1 MTDRVQRL
9 AATLEEPLLVTN
21 LVNVR
26 YLTGFDS
33 SNAAL
38 LVDPGGTV
46 QLYTD
51 FRYRE
56 AASAVEGVELVETKR
71 SLLVDLSS
79 RLSGPVGVEATD
91 ISYAGF
97 QTLGGQGLELVPR
110 TGLVEALRAVK
121 DETELEALRRACSI
135 TDRVFERLAQEQF
148 VGRTERDIAWRVTE
162 LFHEEG
168 ADAIAFESIVASGP
182 NGAKPHARASDRVIG
197 AGETVTID
205 TGCLVDGY
213 TSDYTRTFA
222 TGDLD
227 GELREAYDVCLAAQA
242 AALDSIQAGMSGVD
256 ADASARRVVE
266 ESSFAGL
273 FGHGLGHGLGLDV
286 HETPRMSTESDDV
299 LVPGN
304 VVTVE
309 PGIYLPGRGG
319 IRIEDDVVVRDGGIE
334 NMTKLTKQ
342 LVTVS

>member
-33 SNAAL
+33 SNAAV

-71 SLLVDLSS
+71 SLLLDLSS
-79 RLSGPVGVEATD
+79 RLSGTVGVEATD

-97 QTLGGQGLELVPR
+97 QTLGGKGLKLVPR

-121 DETELEALRRACSI
+121 DETELEALRRACAI

-213 TSDYTRTFA
+213 TADYTRTFA

-227 GELREAYDVCLAAQA
+227 RELPEAYAGCLPAQSA
-242 AALDSIQAGMSGVD
+242 PPD
-256 ADASARRVVE
+256 A
-266 ESSFAGL
+266 
-273 FGHGLGHGLGLDV
+273 
-286 HETPRMSTESDDV
+286 
-299 LVPGN
+299 
-304 VVTVE
+304 
-309 PGIYLPGRGG
+309 
-319 IRIEDDVVVRDGGIE
+319 
-334 NMTKLTKQ
+334 
-342 LVTVS
+342 

>member
-9 AATLEEPLLVTN
+9 AATLQEPLLVTN

-26 YLTGFDS
+26 YLTGFQS
-33 SNAAL
+33 SNVAL
-38 LVDPGGTV
+38 FVEPGGAV
-46 QLYTD
+46 QLFTD

-71 SLLVDLSS
+71 SLLKDLAS
-79 RLSGPVGVEATD
+79 RLRGRVGVEATD

-97 QTLGGQGLELVPR
+97 QLLGSEGLDLVPR

-121 DETELEALRRACSI
+121 DETELDALRRACAIS
-135 TDRVFERLAQEQF
+135 DRVFERLAQEEF
-148 VGRTERDIAWRVTE
+148 VGHAERDIAWRITE
-162 LFHEEG
+162 LFHDEG
-168 ADAIAFESIVASGP
+168 ADAMAFESIVASGP
-182 NGAKPHARASDRVIG
+182 NGAKPHARATDRVIG

-222 TGDLD
+222 TGDLEGD
-227 GELREAYDVCLAAQA
+227 LRDAYGVCLAAQET
-242 AALDSIQAGMSGVD
+242 ALESIRAGLSGVD

-266 ESSFAGL
+266 ESPFAGL

>member
-1 MTDRVQRL
+1 MNNRVERL

-26 YLTGFDS
+26 YLTGFQS

-46 QLYTD
+46 QLFTD

-71 SLLVDLSS
+71 SLLQDLST
-79 RLSGPVGVEATD
+79 RLRGPVGVEATD
-91 ISYAGF
+91 VTYAGF
-97 QTLGGQGLELVPR
+97 QTLGSGGLALVPR

-121 DETELEALRRACSI
+121 DETELEALRRACAI
-135 TDRVFERLAQEQF
+135 TDRVFERLAQEPF
-148 VGRTERDIAWRVTE
+148 VGRTERDIAWRLAE

-168 ADAIAFESIVASGP
+168 ADAMAFEIVASGP
-182 NGAKPHARASDRVIG
+182 NGAKPHSRPTDRVIG
-197 AGETVTID
+197 SGETVTID
-205 TGCLVDGY
+205 TGCIVDGY

-227 GELREAYDVCLAAQA
+227 GDLRDAYDVCRAAQE
-242 AALDSIQAGMSGVD
+242 AALESIRAGMSGVD
-256 ADASARRVVE
+256 ADATARRVVE

-299 LVPGN
+299 LAPGN

-319 IRIEDDVVVRDGGIE
+319 IRIEDNVVVRDGGIE

-342 LVTVS
+342 LTIVA